1 MWPAMI
7 DEPISPGRGLP
18 VYQPATDVLDGAC
31 KVPCAVTP
39 SLITVV
45 RTSMAGMLRATG
57 GAPGPLAGGP
67 GPATAA
73 PDGTTPSLTPRPGA
87 NAGMSP
93 RLAQPAMPNTPP
105 LS

>member
-31 KVPCAVTP
+31 RVPCAVTP
-39 SLITVV
+39 SLISVV

-57 GAPGPLAGGP
+57 GAAGWLADGP

-73 PDGTTPSLTPRPGA
+73 PDGAPPAVPTPRGAAPG
-87 NAGMSP
+87 
-93 RLAQPAMPNTPP
+93 PAPQRAPP
-105 LS
+105 A